1 MKGGGS
7 SYALPAKRRWRRVIG
22 VLVLVVLSMLVP
34 LAFLLGLHNG
44 FLSTGISFEQ
54 QSSIFDVLPG
64 VDESDAS
71 ITRKEWESDNL
82 EHVERI
88 MERMGT
94 DNPKDPL
101 TKYVRQT
108 EDKAISG
115 SPDKI
120 SHLTPGSHAPPDL
133 PKPIPIPDEDS
144 ASGDHPEAT
153 SETTTNAVEESEY
166 SCELKYGSYCIWRR
180 KHREEMKDS
189 MVKKLK
195 DLLFVARAYYPSV
208 AKLPGQDT
216 LSHELKQNIQEF
228 EHIFS
233 EAITDADLPHQIE
246 DKVQK
251 MEAAIAKAKV
261 VVADCN
267 NVDKKLQQL
276 VDLTEDEA
284 RFHMKQSAFLYQI
297 GVQTMPKSFHC
308 LFMRL
313 TVEYFQSTNDI
324 ELPLDEKFM
333 NPSLEHYVLF
343 SKNVLAASV
352 VINSTVMHAK
362 ETRNQVFHILT
373 DRQNYFAMKFWF
385 YKAIYQKAT
394 VEVLNIE
401 ELELPD
407 NATLQLHL
415 PEEYRVSV
423 HGLNN
428 SRSSQIRTEYISVF
442 SHSHYFLPEIFHYL
456 KKIVV
461 LDDDVVIKRDLS
473 ALWSLDMEGKVNGA
487 VQRCSLR
494 LSQLRYYMDG
504 KPFDGKSCLWMS
516 GLNVIDLVRWREQD
530 ISGTYNNL
538 MRELLSSKVS
548 SDILPLQSSYLS
560 FQNQVF
566 PLDDTWALSGLGHDY
581 EVNAES
587 VENAAVLHYNG
598 NMKPWL
604 DLGISSYKSYWKSY
618 LDSENQF
625 LSQCNVNS

>member
-7 SYALPAKRRWRRVIG
+7 SYALPAKEEVEASHWCPRSRA
-22 VLVLVVLSMLVP
+22 SYP
-34 LAFLLGLHNG
+34 CS
-44 FLSTGISFEQ
+44 FLSHSCSVFITD
-54 QSSIFDVLPG
+54 SSPLVIQGFSMCFLA

-120 SHLTPGSHAPPDL
+120 SHLTPG
-133 PKPIPIPDEDS
+133 
-144 ASGDHPEAT
+144 DHPEAT
-153 SETTTNAVEESEY
+153 SETTTNAVEE
-166 SCELKYGSYCIWRR
+166 RP
-180 KHREEMKDS
+180 
-189 MVKKLK
+189 
-195 DLLFVARAYYPSV
+195 YYPSV
-208 AKLPGQDT
+208 AKLPGAGHIV
-216 LSHELKQNIQEF
+216 HELKQNIQEF

-233 EAITDADLPHQIE
+233 EAIYRCRSPSSDE

-284 RFHMKQSAFLYQI
+284 RFHMNRVLSS
-297 GVQTMPKSFHC
+297 TKSECKLCQKVSTC

-516 GLNVIDLVRWREQD
+516 GLEPTIIKSVLGYSSTTVQ
-530 ISGTYNNL
+530 
-538 MRELLSSKVS
+538 LS
-548 SDILPLQSSYLS
+548 L

>member
-7 SYALPAKRRWRRVIG
+7 SYALPAKEEVEASHWCPRSRA
-22 VLVLVVLSMLVP
+22 SYP
-34 LAFLLGLHNG
+34 CS
-44 FLSTGISFEQ
+44 FLSHSCSVFITD
-54 QSSIFDVLPG
+54 SSPLVIQGFSMCFLA

-94 DNPKDPL
+94 DNPKVPMHH
-101 TKYVRQT
+101 QT
-108 EDKAISG
+108 
-115 SPDKI
+115 
-120 SHLTPGSHAPPDL
+120 L

-153 SETTTNAVEESEY
+153 SETTTNAVEE
-166 SCELKYGSYCIWRR
+166 RP
-180 KHREEMKDS
+180 
-189 MVKKLK
+189 
-195 DLLFVARAYYPSV
+195 YYPSV
-208 AKLPGQDT
+208 AKLPGAGHIV
-216 LSHELKQNIQEF
+216 HELKQNIQEF

-233 EAITDADLPHQIE
+233 EAIYRCRSPSSDE

-284 RFHMKQSAFLYQI
+284 RFHMNRVLSS
-297 GVQTMPKSFHC
+297 TKSECKLCQKVSTC

-487 VQRCSLR
+487 VEGTRYKWNIQQFDARATIIKSVLGYSSTTVQLSL
-494 LSQLRYYMDG
+494 
-504 KPFDGKSCLWMS
+504 
-516 GLNVIDLVRWREQD
+516 
-530 ISGTYNNL
+530 
-538 MRELLSSKVS
+538 
-548 SDILPLQSSYLS
+548 